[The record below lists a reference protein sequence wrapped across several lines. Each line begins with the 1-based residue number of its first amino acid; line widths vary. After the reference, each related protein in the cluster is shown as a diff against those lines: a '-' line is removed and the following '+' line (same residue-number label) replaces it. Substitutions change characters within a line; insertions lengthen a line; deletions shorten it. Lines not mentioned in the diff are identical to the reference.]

1 MVYRWLQIIS
11 RMVTVT
17 NKLLIILILTL
28 GFQSLSQ
35 ADDIKDFE
43 IEGISIGDSLLDH
56 TEYKLIMDRKTTPYK
71 SKKFAIFTGLLDE
84 VSSYDGYLIHFKN
97 DDPKFIIE
105 SLQGVVLYKK
115 NIQECYNLKKVIV
128 DELDTI
134 FKNSQKEDYKTDHA
148 ADESGQSKTDN
159 TQYTFKSGG
168 HSRVTCTD
176 WSDNMNYV
184 DKLTVSVVTKEF
196 ENWIE
201 NEAY

>member
-1 MVYRWLQIIS
+1 
-11 RMVTVT
+11 MVTVT
-17 NKLLIILILTL
+17 NKLLIIFILTL
-28 GFQSLSQ
+28 GFQSLSK

-71 SKKFAIFTGLLDE
+71 SKKFAMFTGLLDE
-84 VSSYDGYLIHFKN
+84 ESSYDGYLIHFKN
-97 DDPKFIIE
+97 DDPKFIIK

-115 NIQECYNLKKVIV
+115 NIQECYKLKKIIV
-128 DELDTI
+128 AELDTI
-134 FKNSQKEDYKTDHA
+134 FKNSQKEDYKTDHV
-148 ADESGQSKTDN
+148 ADKSGQSKTDN
-159 TQYTFKSGG
+159 TQYTFKLGG